1 MICVV
6 TLDYGVKFSYDL
18 MELNLLDDE
27 FEIDFENINPVYIM
41 FPEHGTYSSVHPLD
55 KVYDLQNKLTH
66 LIKDGENIII
76 FTYSYDM
83 YLAVRSLVLKHNLCG
98 FFISVT
104 ELHDDGSCELNT
116 KPILLSEKVD
126 EFVRKKLCYTTK
138 FLQSIDEMGKR
149 NDN

>member
-18 MELNLLDDE
+18 MELNLLDE
-27 FEIDFENINPVYIM
+27 FEIDFENLNPVYIM

-66 LIKDGENIII
+66 LIKDRENIII

-83 YLAVRSLVLKHNLCG
+83 YLAVRSVVLKHNLCG

-104 ELHDDGSCELNT
+104 ELHDDGSCELNK

-138 FLQSIDEMGKR
+138 FLQSIGEMGKR